1 MCSKVLNGH
10 IILTDTSITTILA
23 PEMTYTPK
31 FYFRKTL
38 LPKNRRMKRHNTCNG
53 DVRTDIPVFRTAYK
67 QKRAGDRPENK
78 NGNLARFGIC
88 R

>member
-1 MCSKVLNGH
+1 MKALSH
-10 IILTDTSITTILA
+10 
-23 PEMTYTPK
+23 K

-38 LPKNRRMKRHNTCNG
+38 LPKNRTIKTHNTCNG

-78 NGNLARFGIC
+78 NGNHRWCGIIMM
-88 R
+88 

>member
-1 MCSKVLNGH
+1 MKGH
-10 IILTDTSITTILA
+10 SQ
-23 PEMTYTPK
+23 K

-78 NGNLARFGIC
+78 NGNEPVWDYNDVTT
-88 R
+88 

>member
-1 MCSKVLNGH
+1 MQNRELNTCKQDIYSFLH
-10 IILTDTSITTILA
+10 
-23 PEMTYTPK
+23 
-31 FYFRKTL
+31 FL
-38 LPKNRRMKRHNTCNG
+38 LPTNTEPCKVPVFVFRPVAGSLLFIGRAENG

>member
-1 MCSKVLNGH
+1 M
-10 IILTDTSITTILA
+10 
-23 PEMTYTPK
+23 
-31 FYFRKTL
+31 
-38 LPKNRRMKRHNTCNG
+38 PKNRRMKRHNTCNG

-78 NGNLARFGIC
+78 NGNLAGFGIC

>member
-1 MCSKVLNGH
+1 MKGH
-10 IILTDTSITTILA
+10 SQ
-23 PEMTYTPK
+23 K

-78 NGNLARFGIC
+78 NGNLARFPFLFSGLSPALFC
-88 R
+88 L